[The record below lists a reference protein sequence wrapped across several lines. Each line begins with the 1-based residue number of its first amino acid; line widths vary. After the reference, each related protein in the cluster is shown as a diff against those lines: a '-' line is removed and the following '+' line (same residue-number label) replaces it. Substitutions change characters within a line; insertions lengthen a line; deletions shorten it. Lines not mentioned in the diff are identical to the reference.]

1 MHTLDHNSQT
11 TGIYSR
17 FIQAIRRSRGYNLHM
32 YSPTTTVGKKT
43 TNPEGPFGDPN
54 GSGEISGSK
63 TVAMF
68 SSQPQ
73 QFFFARVPVGW
84 VGGN

>member
-1 MHTLDHNSQT
+1 
-11 TGIYSR
+11 
-17 FIQAIRRSRGYNLHM
+17 M